1 MVMKKALALVMSIA
15 FVLCFSLV
23 SCQKQ
28 EAPPETGG
36 QEEKAAPEAG
46 GDVEKKAPDTPGY

>member
-1 MVMKKALALVMSIA
+1 MKKALALVMSIA